1 MSLSPQQAPQVAFN
15 ETPFF
20 FPNGAYRLFGIL
32 HRPTANVARGRGFVF
47 CYPCFEEKLWAHR
60 VFVSFARELASLGFH
75 VLRFDYMGH
84 GDSDGDFQ
92 QSTVVSRLSDIACA
106 VRTLRQEI
114 GNDAGVSLLGLRF
127 GALLAAN
134 HAEGDDRIDSLVLW
148 DPVTDGNAYMQ
159 EVLLSNLATQSA
171 VYQEIRQTREDLVT
185 QMQAGGTVVIE
196 GYEMTHTLY
205 EEASA
210 LQSNR
215 LGNYSGP
222 CLIVQI
228 GRSNQKPKKVF
239 ETLSKT
245 YPRAELALCSEELFW
260 KEIRTFYSRA
270 SQLAAVTINWVQA
283 HGG

>member
-1 MSLSPQQAPQVAFN
+1 MSLLPQQDPLAAFN

-20 FPNGAYRLFGIL
+20 FHNGAYRLFGIL
-32 HRPTANVARGRGFVF
+32 HRPAAGVARGRGFVF

-60 VFVSFARELASLGFH
+60 VFVSLARELAALGFH

-106 VRTLRQEI
+106 VHTLRQEI

-127 GALLAAN
+127 GASLAAK

-171 VYQEIRQTREDLVT
+171 VYQKIRQTREDLVT
-185 QMQAGGTVVIE
+185 QMQAGGTVIIE
-196 GYEMTHTLY
+196 GYEMTHKFY

-210 LQSNR
+210 LQANN
-215 LGNYSGP
+215 LGSYAGP

-228 GRSNQKPKKVF
+228 GRSNQKPKKLY
-239 ETLSKT
+239 ESMSKT
-245 YPRAELALCSEELFW
+245 YPRAELALCTEELFW
-260 KEIRTFYSRA
+260 KEIKTYYPRA
-270 SQLAAVTINWVQA
+270 AQLSGVTLNWIQA
-283 HGG
+283 HVG